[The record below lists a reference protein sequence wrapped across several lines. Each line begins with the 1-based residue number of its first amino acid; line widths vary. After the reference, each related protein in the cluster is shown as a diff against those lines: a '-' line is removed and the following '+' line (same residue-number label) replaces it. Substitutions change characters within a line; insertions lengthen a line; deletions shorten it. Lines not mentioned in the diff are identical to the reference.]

1 MSDLRIF
8 LGILEFLVLSQ
19 MDLPDSLRRFLED
32 FRNAG
37 IGLPRLPTLCPGV
50 VRALP
55 PGNRVFSG
63 DGQKRLPSDHP
74 GP

>member
-1 MSDLRIF
+1 MSDLRVF

-37 IGLPRLPTLCPGV
+37 IGLFRLPTLCPGV

-55 PGNRVFSG
+55 PDYRNFPM
-63 DGQKRLPSDHP
+63 DGQTRLPSDHP